1 MKFIAMK
8 NKRLS
13 DKKQKPAP
21 EKFDPFNQ
29 RLSRDIR
36 NSLTDAFM
44 TSLKQ
49 KNAGCYLDL
58 SQRWLNKDLASVY
71 KDYIQDRVLRYGR
84 AFQRIQQEQID
95 NARIQA
101 VILWNDGLFFEV
113 HDILEDI
120 WHKKQ
125 GNERQ
130 AVKGLIKA
138 AGVYV
143 HLESDRLNSAERL
156 ALKSVRLLKEY
167 EKELGFISNLNVL
180 ISALEN
186 CDPVPPTLKLSS
198 PEQERNKYGIQSD
211 Q

>member
-1 MKFIAMK
+1 MQNK
-8 NKRLS
+8 NLS

-21 EKFDPFNQ
+21 AKFDPFNN

-49 KNAGCYLDL
+49 KDAGCYLDQ
-58 SQRWLNKDLASVY
+58 SQKWLNRELAPVY
-71 KDYIQDRVLRYGR
+71 IDYLQDRVQRYDR
-84 AFQRIQQEQID
+84 VFQQIQQKQID
-95 NARIQA
+95 DARIQA

-125 GNERQ
+125 GDERQ
-130 AVKGLIKA
+130 AIQGLIRA

-143 HLESDRLNSAERL
+143 HLESDRLNSAERM
-156 ALKSVRLLKEY
+156 ALKSVRLLEQY
-167 EKELGFISNLNVL
+167 EKELAFISNLKIL
-180 ISALEN
+180 ISALETG
-186 CDPVPPTLKLSS
+186 DPVPPTLKLSS
-198 PEQERNKYGIQSD
+198 PG
-211 Q
+211 

>member
-1 MKFIAMK
+1 MKFAAMK
-8 NKRLS
+8 NKRQS
-13 DKKQKPAP
+13 DKKQKSAS
-21 EKFDPFNQ
+21 EKFDPFND

-49 KNAGCYLDL
+49 KDAGCYLDR
-58 SQRWLNKDLASVY
+58 SQMLLKRESAPVY
-71 KDYIQDRVLRYGR
+71 KDYIQDRVQRYGLV
-84 AFQRIQQEQID
+84 FERIQQEHID
-95 NARIQA
+95 DARIQA
-101 VILWNDGLFFEV
+101 VILWNNGLFFEV

-125 GNERQ
+125 GDERRAIQ
-130 AVKGLIKA
+130 GLIKA

-143 HLESDRLNSAERL
+143 HMESDRLSSAERL

-167 EKELGFISNLNVL
+167 EKVLGFILNLKGL

-186 CDPVPPTLKLSS
+186 GDPVPPRLKLSL
-198 PEQERNKYGIQSD
+198 PEQERNKYGRQSD

>member
-1 MKFIAMK
+1 MK

-13 DKKQKPAP
+13 DKKHKEAQKT
-21 EKFDPFNQ
+21 FDPFND

-49 KNAGCYLDL
+49 KDAACYLDQ
-58 SQRWLNKDLASVY
+58 SQKWLKRELAPVY
-71 KDYIQDRVLRYGR
+71 KDYIQDRVQRYDLV
-84 AFQRIQQEQID
+84 FQRIQQAHID
-95 NARIQA
+95 DARIQA

-125 GNERQ
+125 GDERHAIQ
-130 AVKGLIKA
+130 GLIRA

-143 HLESDRLNSAERL
+143 HLESERLNSAERM
-156 ALKSVRLLKEY
+156 ALKSVRLLEQY
-167 EKELGFISNLNVL
+167 EKELRFISNLKIL
-180 ISALEN
+180 ISAMET

-198 PEQERNKYGIQSD
+198 PG
-211 Q
+211 

>member
-1 MKFIAMK
+1 MRKE
-8 NKRLS
+8 NLS

-21 EKFDPFNQ
+21 EKFDPFND
-29 RLSRDIR
+29 RFSRDIR

-49 KNAGCYLDL
+49 KDAGCYLDQ
-58 SQRWLNKDLASVY
+58 SQKLLKRESASVY
-71 KDYIQDRVLRYGR
+71 KDYIQDRVQRYDLV
-84 AFQRIQQEQID
+84 FERIQQEHID
-95 NARIQA
+95 DARIQA
-101 VILWNDGLFFEV
+101 VILWNNGLFFEV

-120 WHKKQ
+120 WHQKQ
-125 GNERQ
+125 GDERRAIQ
-130 AVKGLIKA
+130 GFIKA

-167 EKELGFISNLNVL
+167 EKVLGFISNLSVL

-186 CDPVPPTLKLSS
+186 GDPVPPTLELSS
-198 PEQERNKYGIQSD
+198 PEQERNKHGIPSD

>member
-1 MKFIAMK
+1 MKFAAMK
-8 NKRLS
+8 NKRQS
-13 DKKQKPAP
+13 DKKQKSAS
-21 EKFDPFNQ
+21 EKFDPFND

-49 KNAGCYLDL
+49 KDAGCYLDL
-58 SQRWLNKDLASVY
+58 SQKWLNKELASVY
-71 KDYIQDRVLRYGR
+71 KDYIQDRVQHYDLVLE
-84 AFQRIQQEQID
+84 RIQQEHID
-95 NARIQA
+95 DARIQA
-101 VILWNDGLFFEV
+101 VILWNNGLFFEV

-125 GNERQ
+125 GDERRAIQ
-130 AVKGLIKA
+130 GLIKA

-167 EKELGFISNLNVL
+167 EKVLGFILNLKVL

-186 CDPVPPTLKLSS
+186 GDPVPPRLKLSL
-198 PEQERNKYGIQSD
+198 PEQERNKYGRQSD